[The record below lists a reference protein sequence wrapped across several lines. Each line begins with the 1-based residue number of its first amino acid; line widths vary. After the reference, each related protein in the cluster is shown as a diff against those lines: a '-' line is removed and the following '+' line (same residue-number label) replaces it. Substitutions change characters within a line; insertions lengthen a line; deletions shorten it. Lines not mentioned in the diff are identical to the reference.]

1 MITIYVLKCSN
12 NKYYVGKTLTDVD
25 KRFNTHKKGQGAIW
39 TRKYR
44 PIEILNV
51 YKNCDH
57 FDEDKYTKMY
67 MDKYGIENVRG
78 GSYTKVKLNDDVI
91 KFLEKE
97 LSSIHDKC
105 FEYIMYKQTPNLK
118 FIFMSKKDSK
128 IKTNNLIA
136 WYFILVF
143 RNLVGYSLILGGIIM
158 LVLPGQGLF
167 TIIIGLMLSNY
178 PGKYSLEKRFIAIP
192 TILKSINW
200 LRKKSNKPPLKII

>member
-1 MITIYVLKCSN
+1 ME
-12 NKYYVGKTLTDVD
+12 LTS
-25 KRFNTHKKGQGAIW
+25 FNSL
-39 TRKYR
+39 
-44 PIEILNV
+44 IEIFNA
-51 YKNCDH
+51 YKNLILW
-57 FDEDKYTKMY
+57 FGSISLFVFLFSLLSIKWLVSLIPEDY
-67 MDKYGIENVRG
+67 
-78 GSYTKVKLNDDVI
+78 
-91 KFLEKE
+91 
-97 LSSIHDKC
+97 
-105 FEYIMYKQTPNLK
+105 
-118 FIFMSKKDSK
+118 FINKKDSK